1 MFNVLMGLW
10 VYPWLTGVAIVFY
23 PWRIVGVGLRFSS
36 LVQAYIYI
44 YPLPVSNVPIAISRY
59 DVLGLIDNTNDHLVV
74 SF

>member
-23 PWRIVGVGLRFSS
+23 PWRIVGVGVGLRFSS

-44 YPLPVSNVPIAISRY
+44 PSTRE
-59 DVLGLIDNTNDHLVV
+59 
-74 SF
+74 